1 MATSFLSNPKHW
13 WNRAEATRAKA
24 EKARGDQSRKQRLF
38 RIAQEYERLAVRAE
52 EIQMFERANKS
63 TIFDLKLKPW
73 PAGRPCPRA
82 AGTEVSNAATD
93 VTVFHRGRSSPGSD
107 SQKF

>member
-38 RIAQEYERLAVRAE
+38 RIAQESWLFGPKKIQDDLAGKGETSRD
-52 EIQMFERANKS
+52 
-63 TIFDLKLKPW
+63 DLPAAMAAKRRGKPQKIEGSYQQ
-73 PAGRPCPRA
+73 PEP
-82 AGTEVSNAATD
+82 E
-93 VTVFHRGRSSPGSD
+93 RSSSV
-107 SQKF
+107 